1 MPSGNTET
9 ASAFE
14 FKSAS
19 VQLVSFVPA
28 TLDPERLEDELR
40 DKLGDGEHM
49 LSGAHVAIDFSSLP
63 QTPDSDMLRTA
74 VALLARFGL
83 DAVAAQGGN
92 DAQLAAARDAGLIVI
107 DSDAVTH
114 LSPPKPAE
122 AERVPAMIVTKPIRA
137 GQQVYARGGD
147 LVVLALVSNGA
158 EVIADGSIH
167 VYAPLRGRAL
177 AGARGDAAA
186 RIYTTCLEAELVS
199 IAGVYRTL
207 EEALPANIKSAAAQ
221 VRLDENKL
229 VIEALSGLV

>member
-1 MPSGNTET
+1 MPSGTQEAT
-9 ASAFE
+9 AFE

-28 TLDPERLEDELR
+28 TLDVAQIDAELR
-40 DKLGDGEHM
+40 EKLGDGEHM
-49 LSGAHVAIDFSSLP
+49 LSGSHVAIDFAALP
-63 QTPDSDMLRTA
+63 ETPD
-74 VALLARFGL
+74 VATLQRLIDQLARFGL
-83 DAVAAQGGN
+83 NLVAAQGGN
-92 DAQLAAARDAGLIVI
+92 DAQLAEAAEAGLIVI
-107 DSDAVTH
+107 DEDAVTQ
-114 LSPPKPAE
+114 LPTPKPVA

-177 AGARGDAAA
+177 AGARGDTGA
-186 RIYTTCLEAELVS
+186 RVYTTCLEAELVS

-207 EEALPANIKSAAAQ
+207 DEALPANIKSGAAQ

>member
-1 MPSGNTET
+1 MPSGTQEAT
-9 ASAFE
+9 AFE

-28 TLDPERLEDELR
+28 TLDADEIDAELR

-49 LSGAHVAIDFSSLP
+49 LSGSHVAIDFSALP
-63 QTPDSDMLRTA
+63 DTPDAEALRRLA
-74 VALLARFGL
+74 DQLARFGL
-83 DAVAAQGGN
+83 SLVAAQGGN
-92 DAQLAAARDAGLIVI
+92 DAQLAAASEIGLIVI
-107 DSDAVTH
+107 DPDAVTQ
-114 LSPPKPAE
+114 LPTPKPVV

-177 AGARGDAAA
+177 AGARGDTGA
-186 RIYTTCLEAELVS
+186 RVYTTCLEAELVS

-207 EEALPANIKSAAAQ
+207 EEALPANIKAGAAQ
-221 VRLDENKL
+221 IRLDDNKL